1 MVATILHCKLK
12 VSIRALCINIDVA
25 KYSACISIATHVG
38 VRRSEEAQG
47 FSVRFWTSVRC
58 MWQIQSLMHIQILDI
73 I

>member
-38 VRRSEEAQG
+38 VRRSTGVLRHQCVACG
-47 FSVRFWTSVRC
+47 RFNLLQLYSN
-58 MWQIQSLMHIQILDI
+58 IG
-73 I
+73 